1 MGAASL
7 PRDNDV
13 TASLGSSV
21 RGSLSVPCARRF
33 RQRLGER
40 CRAEAGLLLVVYRSS
55 WKSSASPWNEAVL
68 YYVVVFSFNKQNSL
82 PKPCLI

>member
-13 TASLGSSV
+13 TALLGSSV

-33 RQRLGER
+33 RERLGER
-40 CRAEAGLLLVVYRSS
+40 CKAGAGLLPVAYRS
-55 WKSSASPWNEAVL
+55 SSASPWNEATL
-68 YYVVVFSFNKQNSL
+68 YYVVVFSSNKQNSL